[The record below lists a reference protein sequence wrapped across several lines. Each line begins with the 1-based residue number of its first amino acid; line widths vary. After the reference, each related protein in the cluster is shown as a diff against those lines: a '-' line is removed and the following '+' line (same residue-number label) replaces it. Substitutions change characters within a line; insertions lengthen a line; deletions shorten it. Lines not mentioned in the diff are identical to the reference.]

1 VITEL
6 TPTQRQIFER
16 RKAFH
21 AAIAAKATDRA
32 QAQEPPASKPKFEQ
46 PMIWPVLPEVDP
58 LIERPIARIQRVVAK
73 DFGVKVKDLL
83 SDRRTADVVARAT
96 SRCFSR
102 RN

>member
-32 QAQEPPASKPKFEQ
+32 QAQEPPGS
-46 PMIWPVLPEVDP
+46 
-58 LIERPIARIQRVVAK
+58 
-73 DFGVKVKDLL
+73 L
-83 SDRRTADVVARAT
+83 SR
-96 SRCFSR
+96 SSSSL
-102 RN
+102 